1 MCFKTELIHLHL
13 VQNLICF
20 DDVILRL
27 LTNRNLFIFVVALF
41 SKLGFAQLQGHF
53 DEKINLSDFP
63 YTISNYT
70 TQHGLIQGQIT
81 SISRFP
87 NSKTLLFS
95 NYNGLFT
102 FNGYT
107 FDRYT
112 PSKLLENEVFKKLW
126 LDKHNNRIYGYRGD
140 DLFIVYPRLQWTGRY
155 KAVTFQNRQI
165 HAIDSKGTISID
177 GTVRYKVEGFN
188 KNKIPSQLY
197 FFSNLYLIA
206 LENQLLLFD
215 VVKKTNTPI
224 LNEQVLSFVKKNLT
238 ETYILTKDNVWIFNS
253 EKKSF
258 TKLFLSTLKD
268 VFYNDLI
275 EIKDKILITSNRG
288 LFIYDKINNHLF
300 NFNENNVLPTNILNF
315 ISYEPSD
322 ECLFIGTGNKG
333 LLKLQLK
340 TATAT
345 YKKKEFMANSFASAI
360 GINTKGIY
368 SASGSNVILFD
379 KNKVRKVVRL
389 PISIASLSKIDSSLY
404 AGSWGNGIVKLDLNG
419 KILDHFLKI
428 KTNIHGVYKDYKNE
442 IWIAY
447 TDGVKRGK
455 SLVECRKFAEQQIKM
470 QVVSFYENSKKEL
483 LIGGDDGFRILS
495 PDRKKIQIFDKN
507 RVKNIGEIRSFL
519 EDKDGGVWIGSNGG
533 GLFYLKKNILIS
545 LNKKRNY
552 LLGNEIFTLALDR
565 YQQVIITSN
574 KGIKIISLKKLHE
587 FVSNQL
593 DFLIPYYIDENKGI
607 YNNEFNGGFQNNF
620 TSLDRVNYFFPT
632 LQGIVNYKSHPMPI
646 NSEKIKIKA
655 IFADETQVNTKRMSF
670 DRDTKQITF
679 SFYTT
684 NFVEFQNIHYQYKI
698 IKNGEKKSWSF
709 PQKENDVKLQNIE
722 PGNYLFMVR
731 SIDASNKIS
740 PFYLQLNFEIKPYF
754 YETWWFIV
762 LIIVI
767 VSGLFIGLIAYQFHK
782 KRKRLTQILE
792 MNMLVQETEIKAIHS
807 QMNPH
812 FIFNS
817 LHLINH
823 LISTKNYKKAE
834 DLLINFS
841 KLLRNVLEKSDQIFL
856 PLSEELNF
864 IKLYLNIQE
873 SRFNNQLKYTINC
886 DPELNQIQIPAM
898 ILQPIVEN
906 AILHGIAHK
915 IEGVGLI
922 SIRAIKEE
930 GKIHIIIQD
939 NGIGRKA
946 SKLINV
952 TKSHRSAG
960 YSLIQKKIDLL
971 KIKYNVS
978 VSYTITDINKKNNQ
992 TGTIVHLI
1000 IDYL

>member
-13 VQNLICF
+13 VQNLIYF
-20 DDVILRL
+20 VDVIIRL
-27 LTNRNLFIFVVALF
+27 LINRNLFLFVVGLF
-41 SKLGFAQLQGHF
+41 SQLGLAQLQGHF

-63 YTISNYT
+63 FTISNYT

-102 FNGYT
+102 FDGYS
-107 FDRYT
+107 FDKYT
-112 PSKLLENEVFKKLW
+112 PSESLENQVFKKLW
-126 LDKHNNRIYGYRGD
+126 LDKDNNSIYGYRGD

-155 KAVTFQNRQI
+155 KAISFQNSHI
-165 HAIDSKGTISID
+165 HAIDRKGDISID
-177 GTVRYKVEGFN
+177 GTVRYKIKGFDGST
-188 KNKIPSQLY
+188 IPSQLY

-215 VVKKTNTPI
+215 VIKNTTTPI
-224 LNEQVLSFVKKNLT
+224 LKEQVLSFVKKNRT

-253 EKKSF
+253 KKRSF
-258 TKLFLSTLKD
+258 TKLFLSSIKD
-268 VFYNDLI
+268 IFYNDLI
-275 EIKDKILITSNRG
+275 EINDKILITSNRG
-288 LFIYDKINNHLF
+288 LFIYDKMNNHLS

-315 ISYEPSD
+315 VSYEPSD

-340 TATAT
+340 TAITT
-345 YKKKEFMANSFASAI
+345 YEKKEFMANSFASAV

-368 SASGSNVILFD
+368 SASGSNLILFN
-379 KNKVRKVVRL
+379 KNKVSNVVKL

-404 AGSWGNGIVKLDLNG
+404 AGSWGNGIVKLDFNG
-419 KILDHFLKI
+419 KIAGHFLKI
-428 KTNIHGVYKDYKNE
+428 KTNVHGVFKDYKNE

-455 SLVECRKFAEQQIKM
+455 SLTDCRKFAEQQIKM
-470 QVVSFYENSKKEL
+470 QAVSFYENSKKEL
-483 LIGGDDGFRILS
+483 FIGGDDGFRILS
-495 PDRKKIQIFDKN
+495 PDRKKIQIFDKK
-507 RVKNIGEIRSFL
+507 RVKNIGEVRSFL

-533 GLFYLKKNILIS
+533 GLFYLKNNILIS
-545 LNKKRNY
+545 LKKKRNY
-552 LLGNEIFTLALDR
+552 LLGNEIFTLTLDK

-587 FVSNQL
+587 FVTNQL
-593 DFLIPYYIDENKGI
+593 DYLIPYYIDENKGI

-632 LQGIVNYKSHPMPI
+632 LQGIVNYKSHPIPI

-655 IFADETQVNTKRMSF
+655 IFADESKINCKDLRF
-670 DRDTKQITF
+670 DRNTKQITF

-698 IKNGEKKSWSF
+698 SKDGEKKSWSL
-709 PQKENDVKLQNIE
+709 PQKETDVKLQNIE

-731 SIDASNKIS
+731 SIDASNKTS
-740 PFYLQLNFEIKPYF
+740 PFYLQLNFKIKPYF

-762 LIIVI
+762 VIIFI
-767 VSGLFIGLIAYQFHK
+767 VSGLFIGIIAYQFYK

-792 MNMLVQETEIKAIHS
+792 MDMFVQETEIKAIHA

-856 PLSEELNF
+856 PLSEELHF
-864 IKLYLNIQE
+864 IKLYLDIQE
-873 SRFNNQLKYTINC
+873 SRFNKQLKYTINC
-886 DPELNQIQIPAM
+886 DTEINQIQIPAM

-915 IEGVGLI
+915 TDEIGLI
-922 SIRAIKEE
+922 SIRVTKEE

-939 NGIGRKA
+939 NGIGRQA
-946 SKLINV
+946 SALINA

-971 KIKYNVS
+971 KIKYNLS
-978 VSYTITDINKKNNQ
+978 VSYTITDINERNKQ

-1000 IDYL
+1000 IDPL

>member
-1 MCFKTELIHLHL
+1 MGL
-13 VQNLICF
+13 
-20 DDVILRL
+20 
-27 LTNRNLFIFVVALF
+27 
-41 SKLGFAQLQGHF
+41 AQLQGHF
-53 DEKINLSDFP
+53 DERINLSDFP
-63 YTISNYT
+63 YTISNYN

-112 PSKLLENEVFKKLW
+112 PSESLENEVFKKLW
-126 LDKHNNRIYGYRGD
+126 LDKRNNRIYGYRGD
-140 DLFIVYPRLQWTGRY
+140 DLFVVYPRLQWIGRY
-155 KAVTFQNRQI
+155 KAITFQNSHI
-165 HAIDSKGTISID
+165 HAIDSKGTISTD
-177 GTVRYKVEGFN
+177 GTIRYKVKGFD
-188 KNKIPSQLY
+188 KNTIPLQLY

-215 VVKKTNTPI
+215 VVKNTTTPI
-224 LNEQVLSFVKKNLT
+224 LKEQVLSFVNKNST
-238 ETYILTKDNVWIFNS
+238 ETYILTKDNIWVFNS
-253 EKKSF
+253 KKQSF
-258 TKLFLSTLKD
+258 TRLFLPTSKD

-275 EIKDKILITSNRG
+275 EIKDKIIITSNKG
-288 LFIYDKINNHLF
+288 LFIYDTIKTQLS
-300 NFNENNVLPTNILNF
+300 NFNENNVLPTNVLNF

-340 TATAT
+340 TAIAT
-345 YKKKEFMANSFASAI
+345 YEKKEFMANSFASAV
-360 GINTKGIY
+360 GVNNQGIY
-368 SASGSNVILFD
+368 SASGSNLILFN
-379 KNKVRKVVRL
+379 KNKVSNVVKL

-404 AGSWGNGIVKLDLNG
+404 AGSWGNGIVKLDFNG
-419 KILDHFLKI
+419 KIAGHFLKI
-428 KTNIHGVYKDYKNE
+428 KTNVHGVFKDYKND

-455 SLVECRKFAEQQIKM
+455 SLADCRKFAEQQIKM

-483 LIGGDDGFRILS
+483 FIGGDDGFRILS
-495 PDRKKIQIFDKN
+495 PDRKKLQIFDKN
-507 RVKNIGEIRSFL
+507 KVKNIGEVRSFL

-533 GLFYLKKNILIS
+533 GLFYLKNNILIS
-545 LNKKRNY
+545 LKKKRNY
-552 LLGNEIFTLALDR
+552 LLGNEIFTLALDK

-587 FVSNQL
+587 FVTNQL
-593 DFLIPYYIDENKGI
+593 DYLIPYYIDENKGI

-620 TSLDRVNYFFPT
+620 TSLDRINYFFPT
-632 LQGIVNYKSHPMPI
+632 LQGIVNYKSHPIPI

-655 IFADETQVNTKRMSF
+655 IFADESKINCKDLRF
-670 DRDTKQITF
+670 DRNTKQITF

-698 IKNGEKKSWSF
+698 SKDGEKKSWSL
-709 PQKENDVKLQNIE
+709 PQKETDVKLQNIE

-731 SIDASNKIS
+731 SIDASNKTS

-754 YETWWFIV
+754 YETWWFV
-762 LIIVI
+762 VAIIFI
-767 VSGLFIGLIAYQFHK
+767 VSGLFIGIIAYQFYK
-782 KRKRLTQILE
+782 KRKRLTRILE
-792 MNMLVQETEIKAIHS
+792 MNMLVQETEIKAIHA

-856 PLSEELNF
+856 PLSEELHF
-864 IKLYLNIQE
+864 IKIYLDIQKT
-873 SRFNNQLKYTINC
+873 RFNNQLKYIINC
-886 DPELNQIQIPAM
+886 DTTISQIQIPAM

-915 IEGVGLI
+915 VEGIGLI
-922 SIRAIKEE
+922 SIRVTKEE

-939 NGIGRKA
+939 NGIGRQA
-946 SKLINV
+946 SALINA

-971 KIKYNVS
+971 KNKYKIS
-978 VSYTITDINKKNNQ
+978 VSYTIIDINEENNQ

-1000 IDYL
+1000 IDPL